1 MKQERAR
8 SATMPDPVHFEVGD
22 AVKVKH
28 LGLDMYGTLKWQG
41 NLQDK
46 ADMAGIEMVS
56 VINYSLLLG
65 VDGTTYQSCLF
76 TFIEHN
82 HVELDRSM
90 CTTLFPAGWPRIPKL
105 F

>member
-8 SATMPDPVHFEVGD
+8 STAMPDPVRFEVGD
-22 AVKVKH
+22 LVKVKY

-41 NLQDK
+41 

-65 VDGTTYQSCLF
+65 VDGTTCQSCLF

-82 HVELDRSM
+82 HIELDRS
-90 CTTLFPAGWPRIPKL
+90 TTHFPADWPKIPKL
-105 F
+105 N